1 VWGYEAGGFGA
12 IYLELDAVKHR
23 FSICIPVWEQHG
35 FGLQY
40 LKDLIHSIQIQSF
53 QNWEVIISD
62 HSEDDEIFRYVFNL
76 GFDDDL
82 KYNKIW
88 YDKCDKNR
96 GNGVV
101 NLNNALKM
109 AKGEII
115 KIMFQ
120 DDFMFDR
127 RCLEKFDEAFKY
139 KNNKWAVCG
148 CNHTRDG
155 LNFERFIIP
164 RWNDKLLE
172 GVNTI
177 SSPSVLA
184 FRNEN
189 IEMFDENL
197 TMLMDV
203 EYYYR
208 MDKKHGLPVVIEDC
222 LVTNRCHDNQISSR
236 YSGNLEEE
244 IKYCKKKHYETNI

>member
-1 VWGYEAGGFGA
+1 LGTRIGKLYQE
-12 IYLELDAVKHR
+12 LEDLKPR

-40 LKDLIHSIQIQSF
+40 LKDLIHSIQIQTF
-53 QNWEVIISD
+53 QDWEIVISD
-62 HSEDDEIFRYVFNL
+62 HSQNYDIFDFCLAESEKDYILRYF
-76 GFDDDL
+76 
-82 KYNKIW
+82 KYEEK
-88 YDKCDKNR
+88 Y

-101 NLNNALKM
+101 NLNNALKR
-109 AKGEII
+109 AEGEII

-127 RCLEKFDEAFKY
+127 RCLEKFDEVFQ
-139 KNNKWAVCG
+139 NEEIKWAVCG

-155 LNFERFIIP
+155 VNFERFMVP
-164 RWNDKLLE
+164 SWNDRLLE

-189 IEMFDENL
+189 IELFDENL

-208 MDKKHGLPVVIEDC
+208 LGERYGLPVTIEDC
-222 LVTNRCHDNQISSR
+222 LVTNRCHENQISSR
-236 YSGNLEEE
+236 YSGDLEEE
-244 IKYCKKKHYETNI
+244 IKFCKEKYDSN

>member
-1 VWGYEAGGFGA
+1 MGVILYM
-12 IYLELDAVKHR
+12 KPK

-40 LKDLIHSIQIQSF
+40 LKYLIHSIQIQSF
-53 QNWEVIISD
+53 QDYELVISD
-62 HSEDDEIFRYVFNL
+62 HSQNREIFEYL
-76 GFDDDL
+76 DSETFDLIYL
-82 KYNKIW
+82 KYDEN
-88 YDKCDKNR
+88 Y
-96 GNGVV
+96 GNGVA

-109 AKGEII
+109 VNGKII

-127 RCLEKFDEAFKY
+127 RCLEKFDKTFQDE
-139 KNNKWAVCG
+139 NTKWAVCG

-155 LNFERFIIP
+155 VNFERP
-164 RWNDKLLE
+164 MVPSWNDKLLE

-189 IEMFDENL
+189 VELFDENL
-197 TMLMDV
+197 TMLMDTA
-203 EYYYR
+203 YYYR
-208 MDKKHGLPVVIEDC
+208 LGERYGLPTVIDDC
-222 LVTNRCHDNQISSR
+222 LVSNRCHENQISSR

-244 IKYCKKKHYETNI
+244 IKYCKEKYGK

>member
-1 VWGYEAGGFGA
+1 METMTP
-12 IYLELDAVKHR
+12 R

-35 FGLQY
+35 FGLRY
-40 LKDLIHSIQIQSF
+40 LKDLIHSIQIQTF
-53 QNWEVIISD
+53 QNYEIIISD
-62 HSEDDEIFRYVFNL
+62 HSNNRDIFEYL
-76 GFDDDL
+76 DSEKFDLTYL
-82 KYNKIW
+82 KYDEN
-88 YDKCDKNR
+88 Y
-96 GNGVV
+96 GNGVA

-109 AKGEII
+109 ANGEII

-120 DDFMFDR
+120 DDFMFGR

-139 KNNKWAVCG
+139 KNSKWVVCG

-155 LNFERFIIP
+155 VNFERFMVP
-164 RWNDKLLE
+164 SWNGKLLE

-189 IEMFDENL
+189 VELFDENL
-197 TMLMDV
+197 TMLMDT

-208 MDKKHGLPVVIEDC
+208 LYKKYGYPNIISDILI
-222 LVTNRCHDNQISSR
+222 TNRQHQNQISSR
-236 YSGNLEEE
+236 YLGNLEDEMR
-244 IKYCKKKHYETNI
+244 YCKEKYA

>member
-1 VWGYEAGGFGA
+1 M
-12 IYLELDAVKHR
+12 KPR

-40 LKDLIHSIQIQSF
+40 LKDLLHSIQIQSF
-53 QNWEVIISD
+53 QNYEIIISD
-62 HSEDDEIFRYVFNL
+62 HSKNFDIFDYCLEESKKNYTLRYFKYDENY
-76 GFDDDL
+76 
-82 KYNKIW
+82 
-88 YDKCDKNR
+88 
-96 GNGVV
+96 GNGVA
-101 NLNNALKM
+101 NLNNALKRVE
-109 AKGEII
+109 GEII

-120 DDFMFDR
+120 DDFIFTHK
-127 RCLEKFDEAFKY
+127 CLDIFNKAFHD
-139 KNNKWAVCG
+139 KNTKWAVCG

-155 LNFERFIIP
+155 VKFERFMVP
-164 RWNDKLLE
+164 SWNDRLLE

-189 IEMFDENL
+189 IELFDENL

-208 MDKKHGLPVVIEDC
+208 LGRRHGLPTVIEDC
-222 LVTNRCHDNQISSR
+222 LITNRCHQNQISRR
-236 YSGNLEEE
+236 YTGNFGGEV
-244 IKYCKKKHYETNI
+244 KYCKEKYEQF

>member
-1 VWGYEAGGFGA
+1 M
-12 IYLELDAVKHR
+12 KPR

-40 LKDLIHSIQIQSF
+40 LKDLIHSIQIQNF
-53 QNWEVIISD
+53 QNYEIVISD
-62 HSEDDEIFRYVFNL
+62 HSVTDDIYKFVTTLKNIKYVKNFS
-76 GFDDDL
+76 
-82 KYNKIW
+82 
-88 YDKCDKNR
+88 NR
-96 GNGVV
+96 GNGVH
-101 NLNNALKM
+101 NLNKSLISAS
-109 AKGEII
+109 GEII

-127 RCLEKFDEAFKY
+127 RCLEKFDKVFLKEET
-139 KNNKWAVCG
+139 KWAVCG
-148 CNHTRDG
+148 CNHTKDG
-155 LNFERFIIP
+155 VNFDRFMAP
-164 RWNDKLLE
+164 AWNDKLLE

-189 IEMFDENL
+189 IELFDINL

-208 MDKKHGLPVVIEDC
+208 MDKKHGLPVMIEDC
-222 LVTNRCHDNQISSR
+222 LVTNRCHENQISSR
-236 YSGNLEEE
+236 YSGNLDEE
-244 IKYCKKKHYETNI
+244 IKYCKEKYDSN

>member
-1 VWGYEAGGFGA
+1 MGVILYM
-12 IYLELDAVKHR
+12 KPK
-23 FSICIPVWEQHG
+23 FSICIPVWEQGG

-40 LKDLIHSIQIQSF
+40 LKDLIYSIRIQTF
-53 QNWEVIISD
+53 QDWEIVISD
-62 HSEDDEIFRYVFNL
+62 HSQNHDIFDFCLEESKKDYILRYF
-76 GFDDDL
+76 
-82 KYNKIW
+82 KYEEN
-88 YDKCDKNR
+88 Y
-96 GNGVV
+96 GNGVA
-101 NLNNALKM
+101 NLNNVLKK
-109 AKGEII
+109 AEGEII

-127 RCLEKFDEAFKY
+127 RCLQKFNEVFKY
-139 KNNKWAVCG
+139 KSNKWAVCG

-155 LNFERFIIP
+155 VNFERP
-164 RWNDKLLE
+164 MVPSWNDRLLE

-189 IEMFDENL
+189 VELFDENL

-203 EYYYR
+203 AYYYR
-208 MDKKHGLPVVIEDC
+208 LGQRYGMPTVIEDC
-222 LVTNRCHDNQISSR
+222 LVTNRCHENQISSM

-244 IKYCKKKHYETNI
+244 IKFCKDKYDSN

>member
-1 VWGYEAGGFGA
+1 M
-12 IYLELDAVKHR
+12 KPR

-40 LKDLIHSIQIQSF
+40 LKDLIYSIEMQIF
-53 QNWEVIISD
+53 KNFDVVFSD
-62 HSEDDEIFRYVFNL
+62 HSKNSDIAVYLAGYKNNCDFDYV
-76 GFDDDL
+76 
-82 KYNKIW
+82 
-88 YDKCDKNR
+88 KCDEKY

-101 NLNNALKM
+101 NLNKALKI

-120 DDFMFDR
+120 DDFMFTHK
-127 RCLEKFDEAFKY
+127 CLEVLNKAFQDKDT
-139 KNNKWAVCG
+139 KWAVCG

-155 LNFERFIIP
+155 VNFERP
-164 RWNDKLLE
+164 MVPSWNDKLLE

-184 FRNEN
+184 FRNEKV
-189 IEMFDENL
+189 EMFDEKL

-208 MDKKHGLPVVIEDC
+208 LGKRYGMPMVIEDC
-222 LVTNRCHDNQISSR
+222 LVTNRCHENQISSR
-236 YSGNLEEE
+236 YSGNLKEE
-244 IKYCKKKHYETNI
+244 IKYCKEKYDSN

>member
-1 VWGYEAGGFGA
+1 M
-12 IYLELDAVKHR
+12 KPR
-23 FSICIPVWEQHG
+23 FSICIPVWEQGG
-35 FGLQY
+35 FGIQY
-40 LKDLIHSIQIQSF
+40 LKDLIHSIQIQTF
-53 QNWEVIISD
+53 QDWEIVISD
-62 HSEDDEIFRYVFNL
+62 HSQNDDIYEYVLTIYNQNRGGVKYVRNL
-76 GFDDDL
+76 SN
-82 KYNKIW
+82 Y
-88 YDKCDKNR
+88 
-96 GNGVV
+96 GNGVA
-101 NLNNALKM
+101 NLNQSLQRAE
-109 AKGEII
+109 GEIV

-127 RCLEKFDEAFKY
+127 RCLEKFDKVFQNEET
-139 KNNKWAVCG
+139 KWAVCG

-155 LNFERFIIP
+155 VNFERFMVP
-164 RWNDKLLE
+164 SWNDRLLE

-189 IEMFDENL
+189 VELFDENL

-208 MDKKHGLPVVIEDC
+208 LGERYGLPTILEDC

-236 YSGNLEEE
+236 YSGNLGDEVR
-244 IKYCKKKHYETNI
+244 YCKEKYDSN

>member
-1 VWGYEAGGFGA
+1 M
-12 IYLELDAVKHR
+12 KSR

-40 LKDLIHSIQIQSF
+40 LKDLIHSIQIQTF
-53 QNWEVIISD
+53 QDWEIVVSD
-62 HSEDDEIFRYVFNL
+62 HSKNSKIDEYIFSLYRQDRGRY
-76 GFDDDL
+76 G
-82 KYNKIW
+82 Y
-88 YDKCDKNR
+88 YTCDENY
-96 GNGVV
+96 GNGVI

-109 AKGEII
+109 ANGKII

-127 RCLEKFDEAFKY
+127 RCLEKFDKAFQDE
-139 KNNKWAVCG
+139 NTKWAVCG

-155 LNFERFIIP
+155 VNFERFMVP
-164 RWNDKLLE
+164 SWNDKLLE

-189 IEMFDENL
+189 IELFDENL

-208 MDKKHGLPVVIEDC
+208 LRQRYGLPTVIEDC
-222 LVTNRCHDNQISSR
+222 LVTNRCHKNQISSR

-244 IKYCKKKHYETNI
+244 VKYCGEKYDSK

>member
-1 VWGYEAGGFGA
+1 MED
-12 IYLELDAVKHR
+12 LKPR

-40 LKDLIHSIQIQSF
+40 LKDLIHSIQIQTF
-53 QNWEVIISD
+53 QDWEIVISD
-62 HSEDDEIFRYVFNL
+62 HSQNDDIFDYYLEESYKDYTLRYF
-76 GFDDDL
+76 
-82 KYNKIW
+82 KYEEK
-88 YDKCDKNR
+88 Y

-101 NLNNALKM
+101 NLNNALKR
-109 AKGEII
+109 AEGEII

-127 RCLEKFDEAFKY
+127 RCLEKFDKAFQCE
-139 KNNKWAVCG
+139 NNKWAVCG

-155 LNFERFIIP
+155 VNFDRFMVP
-164 RWNDKLLE
+164 SWNDRLLE

-177 SSPSVLA
+177 SSPSVLS

-189 IEMFDENL
+189 IELFDENL

-208 MDKKHGLPVVIEDC
+208 MDKHYGLPTVIEDC
-222 LVTNRCHDNQISSR
+222 LVTNRCHENQISSR
-236 YSGNLEEE
+236 YSGNLEDE
-244 IKYCKKKHYETNI
+244 IKYCKEKYE

>member
-1 VWGYEAGGFGA
+1 M
-12 IYLELDAVKHR
+12 KPR

-40 LKDLIHSIQIQSF
+40 LKDLIHSIKIQTF
-53 QNWEVIISD
+53 EDWEIIISD
-62 HSEDDEIFRYVFNL
+62 HSKDNQIYKFLLELSYSTPRMNIWHNYYKK
-76 GFDDDL
+76 
-82 KYNKIW
+82 KY
-88 YDKCDKNR
+88 

-155 LNFERFIIP
+155 LNFERP
-164 RWNDKLLE
+164 MVPSWNDKLLE

-189 IEMFDENL
+189 IELFDDNL

-222 LVTNRCHDNQISSR
+222 LVTNRCHENQISSR

-244 IKYCKKKHYETNI
+244 IKYCKEKYAKNN

>member
-1 VWGYEAGGFGA
+1 M
-12 IYLELDAVKHR
+12 KPR

-40 LKDLIHSIQIQSF
+40 LKELLDSITIQSF
-53 QNWEVIISD
+53 KDFEIIISD
-62 HSEDDEIFRYVFNL
+62 HSKDDVIKHFVLEVLWNDYFPAMTYKRYVEN
-76 GFDDDL
+76 
-82 KYNKIW
+82 Y
-88 YDKCDKNR
+88 

-109 AKGEII
+109 ANGEVI

-127 RCLEKFDEAFKY
+127 RCLEKFNEAFKY

-155 LNFERFIIP
+155 VNFERFMIP
-164 RWNDKLLE
+164 CWNDKLLE

-189 IEMFDENL
+189 LELFDENL

-208 MDKKHGLPVVIEDC
+208 MDKRYGLPTVIEDC
-222 LVTNRCHDNQISSR
+222 LVTNRCHDNQISSK

-244 IKYCKKKHYETNI
+244 IKYCKEKYECY

>member
-1 VWGYEAGGFGA
+1 M
-12 IYLELDAVKHR
+12 KPR

-35 FGLQY
+35 FGLKY
-40 LKDLIHSIQIQSF
+40 LKDLVDSIMWQSF
-53 QNWEVIISD
+53 KDFEIVISD
-62 HSEDDEIFRYVFNL
+62 HSVSDEIYEFVTDLNQVTYYNL
-76 GFDDDL
+76 DKV
-82 KYNKIW
+82 KYIRNLS
-88 YDKCDKNR
+88 DH
-96 GNGVV
+96 GNGVA
-101 NLNNALKM
+101 NLNQALIR
-109 AKGEII
+109 ASGEII

-127 RCLEKFDEAFKY
+127 RCLEKFDKAFQDE
-139 KNNKWAVCG
+139 NTEWAVCG

-155 LNFERFIIP
+155 VNFERFVIP

-189 IEMFDENL
+189 VELFDENL

-203 EYYYR
+203 EYYYLLGQR
-208 MDKKHGLPVVIEDC
+208 YGMPTVIEDC
-222 LVTNRCHDNQISSR
+222 LVTNRCHENQISSR
-236 YSGNLEEE
+236 YNGDLKEE
-244 IKYCKKKHYETNI
+244 IKYCKRKYDSN